1 MPLLLVGGDL
11 ASWVLVEIDTGWISF
26 AGDRRCLYSM
36 KWRLVLFGLGERKRT
51 EGERKREPC
60 VWVLGKSDGK
70 KKRDVYAGMVLK
82 QCVRYGSHKK

>member
-11 ASWVLVEIDTGWISF
+11 ASWVLVEIGTGWISF

-36 KWRLVLFGLGERKRT
+36 KWRLVLFGLGERKR
-51 EGERKREPC
+51 EPC

-70 KKRDVYAGMVLK
+70 KKKGCIR
-82 QCVRYGSHKK
+82 RYGAQAVCQVWVPQKVEIFE